1 MLLWPPV
8 NLATGRLQAVT
19 SAGCPTK
26 GSGAYQSEK
35 PRQPPFSRTTVDPD
49 LVFRLSGG
57 VSAVGSSDLLSSL
70 LRDVSRSFYLT
81 LRILPGGIGR
91 PIGLA
96 YLLARATDTL
106 ADTELVPVGE
116 RLAALDA
123 LRARIRGDRREPL
136 DFSRIAGAQNAGA
149 SSAERR
155 MLLRIEEA
163 IAALGSMDSGDV
175 SRIRQVLD
183 VITGGQE
190 LDLKRFGSLPSGQV
204 AALPDAAALDD
215 YTYRVAGCVGEF
227 WTRMCLA
234 HLFTVDA
241 ASEPRLLRDGIRFG
255 QGLQLVNILR
265 DLPKDLAQGRCYL
278 PADELAAVGLGPA
291 DLRDPTNE
299 LRLGPVYHRWLA
311 RADGHLDAGWAYT
324 TSLPRGQV
332 RMRLACAWPVLLGI
346 RTLVK
351 LRGGGVLD
359 PSRRIKVSRAEV
371 KAVLWRSVVR
381 LPLGTWWDD
390 LAPWARTT
398 GTSST
403 GGTSSTSP

>member
-1 MLLWPPV
+1 M
-8 NLATGRLQAVT
+8 R
-19 SAGCPTK
+19 
-26 GSGAYQSEK
+26 
-35 PRQPPFSRTTVDPD
+35 
-49 LVFRLSGG
+49 G
-57 VSAVGSSDLLSSL
+57 VAAVGSSDLLTNL

-96 YLLARATDTL
+96 YLLARATDTI
-106 ADTELVPVGE
+106 ADTGLIPVGE

-123 LRARIRGDRREPL
+123 LRRRIRGDRGEPL
-136 DFSRIAGAQNAGA
+136 DFARFAQAQDVGA
-149 SSAERR
+149 SPAEVAL
-155 MLLRIEEA
+155 LLRIEEA
-163 IAALGSMDSGDV
+163 ISALGSMESGDLG
-175 SRIRQVLD
+175 RIRDVLE

-190 LDLKRFGSLPSGQV
+190 LDLKRFGDLPAGQV

-241 ASEPRLLRDGIRFG
+241 VSEQRLLRDGIRFG

-278 PADELAAVGLGPA
+278 PLDELDALGLQPG
-291 DLRDPTNE
+291 DLKDPTNE
-299 LRLGPVYHRWLA
+299 SRLKPVYERWLA

-359 PSRRIKVSRAEV
+359 PSRRIKISRAEV
-371 KAVLWRSVVR
+371 KAVLWRSIVR
-381 LPLGTWWDD
+381 LPAGAWWDG
-390 LAPWARTT
+390 LAQWARSA
-398 GTSST
+398 GPSST
-403 GGTSSTSP
+403 GRTSSASP

>member
-1 MLLWPPV
+1 M
-8 NLATGRLQAVT
+8 
-19 SAGCPTK
+19 
-26 GSGAYQSEK
+26 
-35 PRQPPFSRTTVDPD
+35 DPNP
-49 LVFRLSGG
+49 VFRLSGP
-57 VSAVGSSDLLSSL
+57 VAAVGSSDLLTNL

-81 LRILPGGIGR
+81 LRVLPGGIGR

-106 ADTELVPVGE
+106 ADTALIPVSE

-136 DFSRIAGAQNAGA
+136 DFTRIAEAQEAGA
-149 SSAERR
+149 SPAERR

-163 IAALGSMDSGDV
+163 IAALESMEKGDIG
-175 SRIRQVLD
+175 RIREVLE

-190 LDLKRFGSLPSGQV
+190 LDLQRFGSLPRGQV

-241 ASEPRLLRDGIRFG
+241 ASEQRLLRDGIRFG

-278 PADELAAVGLGPA
+278 PSDELAAAGLGPG
-291 DLRDPTNE
+291 DLRDPANE
-299 LRLGPVYHRWLA
+299 SRMGPVYRRWLA
-311 RADGHLDAGWAYT
+311 RADAHLDAGWAYT
-324 TSLPRGQV
+324 TSLPRAQV

-346 RTLVK
+346 RTLAK

-371 KAVLWRSVVR
+371 KAVLWHSVVR
-381 LPLGTWWDD
+381 LPFGGCWDG
-390 LAPWARTT
+390 LATWARSTRGT
-398 GTSST
+398 GSN